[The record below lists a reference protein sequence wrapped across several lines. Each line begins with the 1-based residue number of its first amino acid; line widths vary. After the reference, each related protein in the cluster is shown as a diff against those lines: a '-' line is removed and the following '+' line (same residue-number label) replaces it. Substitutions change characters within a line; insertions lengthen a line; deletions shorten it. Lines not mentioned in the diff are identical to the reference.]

1 VKPKRPK
8 FRQPSI
14 TDRVAEYDSKTP
26 GTSAEVCAKELKL
39 TKAQVWSARNAVS
52 KRGVTADAPPMSTK
66 DIVTI
71 SRIGIAKTEQII
83 QLLKQLE
90 KGSS

>member
-1 VKPKRPK
+1 MKPKRPK
-8 FRQPSI
+8 FKQPSI
-14 TDRVAEYDSKTP
+14 IDRVAEYDRQTP
-26 GTSAEVCAKELKL
+26 GITAGVCAKELKL
-39 TKAQVWSARNAVS
+39 TKAQVWSARNTVS
-52 KRGVTADAPPMSTK
+52 KRDKVVDTVPMSTK

-71 SRIGIAKTEQII
+71 SRIGIAKAEQII